1 MKTTRKRAVR
11 APTGDV
17 SLRGD
22 GGVVQANGSSGDGSL
37 GNGEHILCIMGVC
50 CKIFFFVC
58 VCVAT
63 FVPKTVSLLSNIF
76 RV

>member
-1 MKTTRKRAVR
+1 MKWQRARGASERERQRESAVKTTRKRAVR

-50 CKIFFFVC
+50 
-58 VCVAT
+58 
-63 FVPKTVSLLSNIF
+63 
-76 RV
+76 